1 MHTTQKSQFNK
12 YYKYKALQVHRLL
25 TFTTP
30 STISHRYTNS
40 QNQEQIHKVLPPYLS
55 NKSVVYNMGSIS
67 RYPHPWPMYF
77 ISSLSPYELEDAYN
91 DILDTLDCIDLG
103 FYGFSR
109 MLETAVRIYQYSLS
123 HGSIFRVHHTM
134 TTLIERPSTPINIV
148 KQAPA
153 APNVI
158 VQQQQPQQIVIQ
170 QAAAPMPQVV
180 YVQAPGQQ
188 AAAQPGAPMI
198 TPSATQ
204 VARKGEIE
212 SLKREKEKMEQEA
225 EIRKQRREVEELRER
240 IARDEAREREERE
253 QELQRQR
260 ETRRER
266 RDERQNTRREERQET
281 RRDDRRDERQ
291 ETRRSEQ
298 QDTRR
303 DDLKFPQR
311 SDPQPTRRADPNAQ
325 TTPASSRP
333 TPTARDE
340 TRENRPKVNL
350 YWSLGLDENTH
361 PSSTEIKEAYK
372 ALSLKHHPDRNP
384 SEHSAQRMREINQ
397 AKAILIDDEER
408 KRAYDEEGII
418 KEHHFLEWKKRRG
431 GRGEV

>member
-1 MHTTQKSQFNK
+1 MRTTQKLQFNQ
-12 YYKYKALQVHRLL
+12 YCKYKALQVHRLL

-30 STISHRYTNS
+30 STISHRHTKS
-40 QNQEQIHKVLPPYLS
+40 QNQEQQHKTLPPYLP
-55 NKSVVYNMGSIS
+55 NKSAAYIMVSIS

-103 FYGFSR
+103 FYGATR
-109 MLETAVRIYQYSLS
+109 MLETAVRIYQYNLS
-123 HGSIFRVHHTM
+123 HGSVFRVHHTM
-134 TTLIERPSTPINIV
+134 TTLIERPSTPTNIV
-148 KQAPA
+148 QQAPA

-240 IARDEAREREERE
+240 IARDEARDEARERVERE
-253 QELQRQR
+253 QELQKQR

-266 RDERQNTRREERQET
+266 QDTRRDERQDTRREERQET
-281 RRDDRRDERQ
+281 RRDD
-291 ETRRSEQ
+291 
-298 QDTRR
+298 
-303 DDLKFPQR
+303 
-311 SDPQPTRRADPNAQ
+311 
-325 TTPASSRP
+325 
-333 TPTARDE
+333 
-340 TRENRPKVNL
+340 
-350 YWSLGLDENTH
+350 
-361 PSSTEIKEAYK
+361 
-372 ALSLKHHPDRNP
+372 
-384 SEHSAQRMREINQ
+384 
-397 AKAILIDDEER
+397 
-408 KRAYDEEGII
+408 
-418 KEHHFLEWKKRRG
+418 
-431 GRGEV
+431 

>member
-1 MHTTQKSQFNK
+1 M
-12 YYKYKALQVHRLL
+12 V
-25 TFTTP
+25 
-30 STISHRYTNS
+30 
-40 QNQEQIHKVLPPYLS
+40 
-55 NKSVVYNMGSIS
+55 SIS

-91 DILDTLDCIDLG
+91 DILDTLDYIDLG
-103 FYGFSR
+103 FYGASR

-123 HGSIFRVHHTM
+123 HGSVFRVHHTM

-148 KQAPA
+148 QQAPA
-153 APNVI
+153 TPNVI
-158 VQQQQPQQIVIQ
+158 VQQPQQPQQIVIQ
-170 QAAAPMPQVV
+170 QAAAPTPQVV
-180 YVQAPGQQ
+180 YVHAPGQQ
-188 AAAQPGAPMI
+188 AAAQPGVPMN
-198 TPSATQ
+198 TSSVTQ

-240 IARDEAREREERE
+240 IARDEARERTERE

-266 RDERQNTRREERQET
+266 KDERQDTRREERQDT
-281 RRDDRRDERQ
+281 RRDERQ

-303 DDLKFPQR
+303 DDRKNTQR
-311 SDPQPTRRADPNAQ
+311 SDLQPTRRADPNAQ
-325 TTPASSRP
+325 IAATSSRP
-333 TPTARDE
+333 SPTARDE

-350 YWSLGLDENTH
+350 YWSLGLDERTH
-361 PSSTEIKEAYK
+361 PSSTQIKEAYK
-372 ALSLKHHPDRNP
+372 SLSLKHHPDCNP

-397 AKAILIDDEER
+397 AKAILIDDLER
-408 KRAYDEEGII
+408 KQAYDEDGII
-418 KEHHFLEWKKRRG
+418 KEHHFLDWKKRREGVVRYEVG
-431 GRGEV
+431 GSAKGKGKERDDDGKGGSGSYAGKGKGKYYG